1 MLLCASLLDLLFSRY
16 LHYHFWAEPCILG
29 LLGKE
34 SLAWVGVN
42 DPQGSQATG
51 NAEGVCLLN
60 LFTLAPEMP
69 LDQSHAHLNLG

>member
-1 MLLCASLLDLLFSRY
+1 MLLYASLLDLFLSRY
-16 LHYHFWAEPCILG
+16 LRCHFWAEPCILG

-34 SLAWVGVN
+34 PLAWVGVN
-42 DPQGSQATG
+42 DPEGSQATG
-51 NAEGVCLLN
+51 NAEGGCLLN